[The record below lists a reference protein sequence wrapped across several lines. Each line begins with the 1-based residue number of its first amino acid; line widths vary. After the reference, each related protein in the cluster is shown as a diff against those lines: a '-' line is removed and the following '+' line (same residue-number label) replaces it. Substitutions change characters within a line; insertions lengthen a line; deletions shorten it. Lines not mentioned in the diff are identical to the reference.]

1 MSTRYL
7 VLDTETTGLEPRQG
21 HKIIE
26 IGCVE
31 LIDRHISGKTYQQ
44 FLNPERDIDEGALE
58 VHGIELSVLE
68 GKPTFAE
75 IADDF
80 LAYIKDATLIIHN
93 AAFDVG
99 FLNHEM
105 ALLERNLGVI
115 TDYCEVLDTLVM
127 ARQKHPGQRNSLDAL
142 CQRYFIDNQ
151 HRTLHGALLDSEIL
165 AEVYLGMT
173 GGQLKLLDEPDLAD
187 SSSGAGLAVQPA
199 DPNRA
204 PIKIIPANDEAL
216 AAHQKWLDMLSESK
230 GETVNWYPKEGNKAA
245 GAVSFPPATSLSLTS
260 TPSRRKFQSLR
271 DLTESTERR
280 AGSGNDPVWYRPIAP
295 AGRSRPARVAPSA
308 ASLCRLR

>member
-31 LIDRHISGKTYQQ
+31 LIDRHITGATYQQ
-44 FLNPERDIDEGALE
+44 YLNPERDIDEGALE
-58 VHGIELSVLE
+58 VHGIELADLQD
-68 GKPTFAE
+68 KPTFAQ

-80 LAYIKDATLIIHN
+80 IEYIRGATLIIHN

-99 FLNHEM
+99 FLNHELG
-105 ALLERNLGVI
+105 LLEQGKGVI
-115 TDYCEVLDTLVM
+115 TDYCEVLDTLLL
-127 ARQKHPGQRNSLDAL
+127 ARKMHPGQRNSLDAL
-142 CQRYFIDNQ
+142 CQRYFISNE

-173 GGQLKLLDEPDLAD
+173 GGQLKLLDEPDLAGGKTTALVE
-187 SSSGAGLAVQPA
+187 SLPV

-204 PIKIIPANDEAL
+204 PIKVISASEEEAD
-216 AAHQKWLDMLSESK
+216 AHAKWLAKLSESK
-230 GETVNWYPKEGNKAA
+230 GED
-245 GAVSFPPATSLSLTS
+245 VS
-260 TPSRRKFQSLR
+260 
-271 DLTESTERR
+271 
-280 AGSGNDPVWYRPIAP
+280 W
-295 AGRSRPARVAPSA
+295 
-308 ASLCRLR
+308 

>member
-31 LIDRHISGKTYQQ
+31 LIDRHITGATYQQ
-44 FLNPERDIDEGALE
+44 YLNPERDIDEGALE
-58 VHGIELSVLE
+58 VHGIELSVLQD
-68 GKPTFAE
+68 KPTFAQ

-80 LAYIKDATLIIHN
+80 IEYISGATLIIHN
-93 AAFDVG
+93 AAFDIG
-99 FLNHEM
+99 FLNHELG
-105 ALLERNLGVI
+105 LLKQGKGVI
-115 TDYCEVLDTLVM
+115 TDYCEVLDTLLL
-127 ARQKHPGQRNSLDAL
+127 ARKMHPGQRNSLDAL

-187 SSSGAGLAVQPA
+187 SETTVPVASLPV
-199 DPNRA
+199 DPDRA
-204 PIKIIPANDEAL
+204 PIKIITANAEEIS
-216 AAHQKWLDMLSESK
+216 AHTEWLLKLSESK
-230 GETVNWYPKEGNKAA
+230 GETVSW
-245 GAVSFPPATSLSLTS
+245 
-260 TPSRRKFQSLR
+260 
-271 DLTESTERR
+271 
-280 AGSGNDPVWYRPIAP
+280 
-295 AGRSRPARVAPSA
+295 
-308 ASLCRLR
+308 

>member
-44 FLNPERDIDEGALE
+44 YLNPEREIDEGALE

-80 LAYIKDATLIIHN
+80 LAYIKGATLIIHN

-99 FLNHEM
+99 FLNHEL

-115 TDYCEVLDTLVM
+115 TDYCEVLDTLLM
-127 ARQKHPGQRNSLDAL
+127 ARKMHPGQRNSLDAL

-187 SSSGAGLAVQPA
+187 EGRESGFTVQPA
-199 DPNRA
+199 DPDRA
-204 PIKIIPANDEAL
+204 PIKIIQASDESL
-216 AAHQKWLDMLSESK
+216 LEHQKWLDMLSESK
-230 GETVNWYPKEGNKAA
+230 GEP
-245 GAVSFPPATSLSLTS
+245 VS
-260 TPSRRKFQSLR
+260 
-271 DLTESTERR
+271 
-280 AGSGNDPVWYRPIAP
+280 W
-295 AGRSRPARVAPSA
+295 
-308 ASLCRLR
+308 

>member
-31 LIDRHISGKTYQQ
+31 LIDRHISGETYQQ
-44 FLNPERDIDEGALE
+44 YLNPEREIDEGALE
-58 VHGIELSVLE
+58 VHGIELADLLD
-68 GKPTFAE
+68 KPTFAQ

-80 LAYIKDATLIIHN
+80 LEYIRGATLIIHN

-99 FLNHEM
+99 FLNHELS
-105 ALLERNLGVI
+105 LLDMPKGVI
-115 TDYCEVLDTLVM
+115 TDYCEVLDTLLM
-127 ARQKHPGQRNSLDAL
+127 ARKMHPGQRNSLDAL
-142 CQRYFIDNQ
+142 CQRYYIDNE

-187 SSSGAGLAVQPA
+187 NDSDGPVEILPV
-199 DPNRA
+199 DPNRT
-204 PIKIIPANDEAL
+204 PISVIRANEQEVAE
-216 AAHQKWLDMLSESK
+216 HEKWMGKLTKSK
-230 GETVNWYPKEGNKAA
+230 GETVQW
-245 GAVSFPPATSLSLTS
+245 
-260 TPSRRKFQSLR
+260 
-271 DLTESTERR
+271 
-280 AGSGNDPVWYRPIAP
+280 
-295 AGRSRPARVAPSA
+295 
-308 ASLCRLR
+308 

>member
-31 LIDRHISGKTYQQ
+31 LIDRHITGATYQQ
-44 FLNPERDIDEGALE
+44 YLNPERDIDEGALE
-58 VHGIELSVLE
+58 VHGIELSDLQD
-68 GKPTFAE
+68 KPTFAR

-80 LAYIKDATLIIHN
+80 IEYIRGATLIIHN

-99 FLNHEM
+99 FLNHELG
-105 ALLERNLGVI
+105 LLEQGKGVI
-115 TDYCEVLDTLVM
+115 TDYCEVLDTLLL
-127 ARQKHPGQRNSLDAL
+127 ARKMHPGQRNSLDAL
-142 CQRYFIDNQ
+142 CQRYFINNQ

-187 SSSGAGLAVQPA
+187 SEMTAPVMSLPV

-204 PIKIIPANDEAL
+204 PIKVIPASAEETTAHAQWL
-216 AAHQKWLDMLSESK
+216 AKLSESK
-230 GETVNWYPKEGNKAA
+230 GED
-245 GAVSFPPATSLSLTS
+245 VS
-260 TPSRRKFQSLR
+260 
-271 DLTESTERR
+271 
-280 AGSGNDPVWYRPIAP
+280 W
-295 AGRSRPARVAPSA
+295 
-308 ASLCRLR
+308 

>member
-58 VHGIELSVLE
+58 VHGIELADLLD
-68 GKPTFAE
+68 KPTFAE

-80 LAYIKDATLIIHN
+80 LVYIKDATLIIHN

-99 FLNHEM
+99 FLNHEL
-105 ALLERNLGVI
+105 ALLDRNLGVI

-187 SSSGAGLAVQPA
+187 AGAGSVLTVQAA
-199 DPNRA
+199 DPDRA
-204 PIKIIPANDEAL
+204 PIKIIPASDAAL
-216 AAHQKWLDMLSESK
+216 LEHQKWLDMLSESK
-230 GETVNWYPKEGNKAA
+230 GETVAW
-245 GAVSFPPATSLSLTS
+245 
-260 TPSRRKFQSLR
+260 
-271 DLTESTERR
+271 
-280 AGSGNDPVWYRPIAP
+280 
-295 AGRSRPARVAPSA
+295 
-308 ASLCRLR
+308 